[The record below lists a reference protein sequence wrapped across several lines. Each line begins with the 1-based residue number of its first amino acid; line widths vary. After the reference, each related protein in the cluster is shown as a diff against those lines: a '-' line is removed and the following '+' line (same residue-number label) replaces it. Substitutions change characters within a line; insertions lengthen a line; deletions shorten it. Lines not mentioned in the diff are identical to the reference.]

1 MLNQRMPGSGFGQTN
16 CATMTADVMD
26 AVQQSQVTFPT
37 LFVGHLI
44 VHLLTVP
51 DMNLALLI
59 AL

>member
-1 MLNQRMPGSGFGQTN
+1 MLGSGFGQTN